1 MASRAQH
8 ANRKGAAS
16 AGRTAQRHCGCRLP
30 LGSETS
36 QRPPSQGPNVDMRPT
51 APHNTPRGPD
61 VRAPR
66 RTALLSAPHNTL
78 ALRDALPALLHAA
91 PPPPHRLIAHLAAQV
106 EDVDAA
112 QRDGHRGR
120 PAAPP
125 CGRCQS
131 EQTDDVPA
139 LDQRAQKS
147 REQRP
152 GKASRGSAACSR
164 SACKPSPAPSSRDA
178 HSDLSAQVSRL
189 EVHGVGRLPFCPWP
203 RGPWPV
209 TLSRIKRG
217 SACRR
222 YQRDPQGT

>member
-1 MASRAQH
+1 M
-8 ANRKGAAS
+8 
-16 AGRTAQRHCGCRLP
+16 
-30 LGSETS
+30 
-36 QRPPSQGPNVDMRPT
+36 
-51 APHNTPRGPD
+51 
-61 VRAPR
+61 
-66 RTALLSAPHNTL
+66 LLSAMG
-78 ALRDALPALLHAA
+78 
-91 PPPPHRLIAHLAAQV
+91 IAAAQQRRRAG
-106 EDVDAA
+106 AA
-112 QRDGHRGR
+112 KVNRLTMYLLR
-120 PAAPP
+120 
-125 CGRCQS
+125 
-131 EQTDDVPA
+131 V
-139 LDQRAQKS
+139 DQRAQKS

-203 RGPWPV
+203 RGPWPI